1 MRHLDVEELTRL
13 SSDIYIG
20 QVLSATANWDE
31 THTRIFTE
39 VHFRVQE
46 TLKGTA
52 RAGETIHVLQLGGEK
67 DGIKMDYAG
76 RPVFTSGEAL
86 VLFTARGKNNH
97 LTVVGLK
104 QGKMNIEGDEV
115 RRDFS
120 GLMLV
125 ESSAGG
131 KQLRPFT
138 PKSIRM
144 ALTELRERVTK
155 VK

>member
-20 QVLSATANWDE
+20 QVLSATASWDE
-31 THTRIFTE
+31 THTRLFTE
-39 VHFRVQE
+39 VQFQVRE
-46 TLKGTA
+46 PLKGAA
-52 RAGETIHVLQLGGEK
+52 RAGETIRVRQLGGEK

-76 RPVFTSGEAL
+76 RPVFTPGETL
-86 VLFTARGKNNH
+86 VLFTAKGKNDH

-125 ESSAGG
+125 EASAGG

-144 ALTELRERVTK
+144 ALTELRERVSK
-155 VK
+155 AK